1 MVDTDLRDIKYNHEL
16 DGYMKEA
23 GKGELNEL
31 FLACKELIEDT
42 KDGCAD
48 LVFKDVC
55 LDVLARARLDLT
67 NEEFEELNF
76 FVAEQLKEKTVSDP
90 GWRVRVQ

>member
-1 MVDTDLRDIKYNHEL
+1 
-16 DGYMKEA
+16 
-23 GKGELNEL
+23 
-31 FLACKELIEDT
+31 
-42 KDGCAD
+42 
-48 LVFKDVC
+48 LV
-55 LDVLARARLDLT
+55 LT

>member
-1 MVDTDLRDIKYNHEL
+1 M
-16 DGYMKEA
+16 
-23 GKGELNEL
+23 NEL
-31 FLACKELIEDT
+31 LLACKELIENA
-42 KDGCAD
+42 KAGCPD

-55 LDVLARARLDLT
+55 LDVLTRGRLVLT

-76 FVAEQLKEKTVSDP
+76 FVAEQMKKKTVSDP

>member
-1 MVDTDLRDIKYNHEL
+1 MVDTNLRDIKYNHKL
-16 DGYMKEA
+16 DEYMKEA
-23 GKGELNEL
+23 GAGVLNEL
-31 FLACKELIEDT
+31 FLACKELIEDA
-42 KDGCAD
+42 KVGCAD

-55 LDVLARARLDLT
+55 LDVLSRARLVLT

-76 FVAEQLKEKTVSDP
+76 FVAEKLKEKTVSDP

>member
-1 MVDTDLRDIKYNHEL
+1 
-16 DGYMKEA
+16 MKEA
-23 GKGELNEL
+23 GEGELNEL
-31 FLACKELIEDT
+31 FVACKELIEDAEA
-42 KDGCAD
+42 GCAD

-55 LDVLARARLDLT
+55 LDVLARARLVLT